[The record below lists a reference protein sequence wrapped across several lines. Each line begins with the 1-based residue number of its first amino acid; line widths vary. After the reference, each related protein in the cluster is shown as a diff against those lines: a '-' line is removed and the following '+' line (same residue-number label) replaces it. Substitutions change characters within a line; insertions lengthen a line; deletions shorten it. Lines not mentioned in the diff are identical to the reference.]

1 MSEVSLQAAYGAYS
15 KHRSSNSIEDLYE
28 SIVKGQAEYG
38 YNITHIYSF
47 IDISKDVQLFYCRDG
62 NHEDLLTS
70 PYVKKRALLW
80 KEGRAYS
87 APKYLKRAY
96 TDFLHLKLE
105 EKESEEARRVL
116 YIPGQMGPEIRKR
129 LESLG
134 SDLSRLTRMRFWLD
148 DIDWDD
154 IRSVEDHL
162 KSMEFETWSIGG
174 DGKKYGIA
182 GTKDI
187 AVDDQDVS
195 KLADELASLAK
206 SSGGQLE
213 YCDLQLI
220 RSPHAK
226 HSRKPWWKF
235 WKSLEV
241 FNVVGKNLGNND
253 FGKGVVKLEERKL
266 IAEIA
271 KQRKLVE
278 RSEDGQLLADIAKNG
293 KDSKVCMEAL
303 NKIENQELLEYIVKN
318 DENSAVRINAALKI
332 KNQEI
337 LSHIAKNDENKYVR
351 ITAVKK
357 IENQELLADIVKN
370 DENSDVRIAAV
381 NKMENQESLAYVAKN
396 DENEYVRI
404 AAVKKIENQGLLADI
419 DKNDENRKKGDNVL
433 K

>member
-206 SSGGQLE
+206 SSGGQP
-213 YCDLQLI
+213 D
-220 RSPHAK
+220 
-226 HSRKPWWKF
+226 
-235 WKSLEV
+235 
-241 FNVVGKNLGNND
+241 
-253 FGKGVVKLEERKL
+253 
-266 IAEIA
+266 
-271 KQRKLVE
+271 
-278 RSEDGQLLADIAKNG
+278 
-293 KDSKVCMEAL
+293 
-303 NKIENQELLEYIVKN
+303 
-318 DENSAVRINAALKI
+318 
-332 KNQEI
+332 
-337 LSHIAKNDENKYVR
+337 
-351 ITAVKK
+351 
-357 IENQELLADIVKN
+357 
-370 DENSDVRIAAV
+370 
-381 NKMENQESLAYVAKN
+381 
-396 DENEYVRI
+396 
-404 AAVKKIENQGLLADI
+404 
-419 DKNDENRKKGDNVL
+419 
-433 K
+433 

>member
-303 NKIENQELLEYIVKN
+303 KKMENQELLEYIVKN